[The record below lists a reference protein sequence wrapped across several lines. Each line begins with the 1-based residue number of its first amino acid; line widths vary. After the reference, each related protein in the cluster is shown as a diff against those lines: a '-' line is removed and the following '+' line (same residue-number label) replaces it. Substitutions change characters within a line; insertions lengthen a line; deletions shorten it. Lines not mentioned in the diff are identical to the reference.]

1 MCVSKGGKKLNL
13 IWGGRDGDGEIKAIE
28 KCMSKINQDA
38 C

>member
-13 IWGGRDGDGEIKAIE
+13 IWGGRDGEIKAIE
-28 KCMSKINQDA
+28 KCMSKIKQDA